1 MNLNELLI
9 SHQIPAGSN
18 KVFSGIVNNL
28 NNESTE
34 VIYKPQAGEK
44 PLIDF
49 LQGTL
54 YIREFV
60 SYLISQALGWPN
72 IPETIIRK
80 GPYGIGSV
88 QRLIKYKNQENY
100 FSLLNNFP
108 NELIKIAVFDL
119 VVNNADRKGGH
130 FILDCNNILWSIDHG
145 LTFHH
150 IFKVRTVIFDFEG
163 EKIPKILLNDLSNLL
178 EQLTNGECLINKINP
193 LITNSEF
200 VALKNRINFL
210 INNPYI
216 PHLNPFYNVPTPLI

>member
-108 NELIKIAVFDL
+108 NELIKIAIFDL
-119 VVNNADRKGGH
+119 VVNNAD
-130 FILDCNNILWSIDHG
+130 
-145 LTFHH
+145 
-150 IFKVRTVIFDFEG
+150 
-163 EKIPKILLNDLSNLL
+163 
-178 EQLTNGECLINKINP
+178 
-193 LITNSEF
+193 
-200 VALKNRINFL
+200 
-210 INNPYI
+210 
-216 PHLNPFYNVPTPLI
+216 